1 MLDLKLLCY
10 FKDLPACSQWCHHPQ
25 LRHFTDKQSKGGSH
39 YIQPKL
45 TLVSYQA
52 IFDSS
57 KKAGYDPSM
66 GGSILLAAL
75 IIITRNLWRVLP
87 FILSCKYWL
96 LSAFRQA
103 LQKTHST
110 CRCWERWPGNVLPT
124 FPTFFPRTDTCRVL
138 TRSVQCLVSPAQGA
152 LIKGGVWGLGRTVSL
167 GLNRA

>member
-10 FKDLPACSQWCHHPQ
+10 FKDLPACSQWCHYPQ
-25 LRHFTDKQSKGGSH
+25 LRHFTDKQSKGGSF

-45 TLVSYQA
+45 T
-52 IFDSS
+52 
-57 KKAGYDPSM
+57 M

-152 LIKGGVWGLGRTVSL
+152 LIKGGVWGLGRTVRL